1 MATPTPQTT
10 LSDIARLA
18 GTSESTV
25 SRVLS
30 GRAKAVRPG
39 TAERATRIRALA
51 DSLNFRP
58 NWRARAFQ
66 LGRTHQV
73 ALVYSNE
80 TPWLGSVYADML
92 AGAVAALQARDHH
105 LIVFQATGSGGNWDD
120 ALRERRFD
128 GCLVHHEFPPNVRD
142 PIRDAG
148 LPCVLLNAKP
158 AKTDALGAVYPDDIN
173 GAATLTTHLIELGH
187 RRIWF
192 CRSADARPP
201 YHFSVSNRLAGYR
214 RAMRAAGLEPREW
227 PNADDDATALVAALP
242 RGRHRPTAL
251 VVCGGRDAL
260 KCLHD
265 LHAARLHV
273 PQELSVATFDDT
285 WESNFTIPPLTVMRL
300 PFEAMGRQA
309 ADLMLSAIE
318 TPTVSP
324 RQIIFPETLVPRAS
338 TGPAPR
344 RRHG

>member
-1 MATPTPQTT
+1 MKPKPLPST
-10 LSDIARLA
+10 LRDIARLA
-18 GTSESTV
+18 ETSESTV

-30 GRAKAVRPG
+30 GRTKAVRG
-39 TAERATRIRALA
+39 ATAARAERIRAIA

-92 AGAVAALQARDHH
+92 AGAVAALQSRDHH
-105 LIVFQATGSGGNWDD
+105 LIFFQATGNGGGWND

-128 GCLVHHEFPPNVRD
+128 GCLVHHEFPPDVRQ
-142 PIRDAG
+142 PIREAG

-158 AKTDALGAVYPDDIN
+158 AKTDALDAVYPDDIN
-173 GAATLTTHLIELGH
+173 GAATLTSHLIELGH

-192 CRSADARPP
+192 CHSADARPP
-201 YHFSVSNRLAGYR
+201 RHFSVSDRVAGYL
-214 RAMRAAGLEPREW
+214 RAMRTAGLAPRVW
-227 PNADDDATALVAALP
+227 PAVGEDTDPLMAALP
-242 RGRHRPTAL
+242 RGRQRPTAL
-251 VVCGGRDAL
+251 VVYGERDAL
-260 KCLHD
+260 KCLYD
-265 LHAARLHV
+265 LHAAGLHV
-273 PQELSVATFDDT
+273 PRELSVATFNDT

-318 TPTVSP
+318 TPATQP

-344 RRHG
+344 GRRG